1 MGNKNIFSK
10 IKKYISKLLDS
21 KLLIVIALLLIFLTM
36 LYVYIRPIDSNIK
49 NDSKEIV
56 AYIDGEKLRF
66 NEVEK
71 RAEETFYIDKNNTIE
86 NLGSDTYKKELIK
99 YVVYQEILY

>member
-36 LYVYIRPIDSNIK
+36 LYVYIRLNKNSNIK

-71 RAEETFYIDKNNTIE
+71 RLRKHSI
-86 NLGSDTYKKELIK
+86 
-99 YVVYQEILY
+99 